1 MSQSIP
7 AIAHAAAAE
16 PALAPPQAK
25 ARIFFPNLDGL
36 RFLSFFVVFLFH
48 WYMTVYPYINS
59 TNPGASEGIRFLFQ
73 YGSLGVNF
81 FFVLS
86 GFLITYLLIRE
97 RELTG
102 TIHVGNFYVRRI
114 LRIWPLYYLC
124 LGIAF
129 VLFPMLKQM
138 GGESYVE
145 RVNEWYYVI
154 FAANFEYMRI
164 WPLHPEAVLVSVLW
178 SVAVEEQF
186 YLTWP
191 LILRLV
197 PMKFYKYVFILIMVG
212 SLVFRSFYTGD
223 NDHDYAVRYF
233 HTFSVIGDMA
243 LGGLLAWLCSF
254 PNKFLG
260 WVTNM
265 RKPVIALIY
274 IGAVLLS
281 LFKSYIFP
289 AGIPIIFERL
299 VIGTFFGL
307 IILEQ
312 NFAVNSFFKVGRWKL
327 ISKLGTYTYGLYC
340 LHLLAIYISTKIVLK
355 LGWDQRMLSTAFAQA
370 IIALP
375 LSLVISIASYH
386 LFEKWFLQ
394 LKDRFAFITK

>member
-7 AIAHAAAAE
+7 AITPLAAHA
-16 PALAPPQAK
+16 PAQAK
-25 ARIFFPNLDGL
+25 ARVFFPNLDGL

-48 WYMTVYPYINS
+48 WYMTTYPYING
-59 TNPGASEGIRFLFQ
+59 TNPNASEGVRFLFQ

-102 TIHVGNFYVRRI
+102 TIHIGNFYVRRI

-124 LGIAF
+124 LAIAF
-129 VLFPMLKQM
+129 ILFPVLKQM
-138 GGESYVE
+138 GGEAYVE
-145 RVNEWYYVI
+145 RVDPWYYVI

-164 WPLHPEAVLVSVLW
+164 WPEHPEAVLVSVLW

-191 LILRLV
+191 LILRIV
-197 PMKFYKYVFILIMVG
+197 PVRFYKYVFLLIMLG
-212 SLVFRSFYTGD
+212 SLIFRSFYTAD

-243 LGGLLAWLCSF
+243 LGGLMAWLCSS
-254 PNKFLG
+254 PTKFLH

-265 RKPVIALIY
+265 SKPMIALIY
-274 IGAVLLS
+274 GGAVMLS

-299 VIGTFFGL
+299 VIGVFFGM

-312 NFAVNSFFKVGRWKL
+312 NYAVNSFFKLGRWKL

-340 LHLLAIYISTKIVLK
+340 LHLLAIYISTKVVLK
-355 LGWDQRMLSTAFAQA
+355 LGMDQRMLGTAFAQA

-375 LSLVISIASYH
+375 LSIGISIASYH

>member
-7 AIAHAAAAE
+7 AIASAAAAE

-36 RFLSFFVVFLFH
+36 RFLSFFIVFLFH
-48 WYMTVYPYINS
+48 WYMTVYPYINA

-129 VLFPMLKQM
+129 LLFPMLKQM
-138 GGESYVE
+138 AGEVYTE

-197 PMKFYKYVFILIMVG
+197 PMKFYKYVFILIMAG
-212 SLVFRSFYTGD
+212 SLIFRSFYTGD

-274 IGAVLLS
+274 TGAVLLS

-289 AGIPIIFERL
+289 AGMPIIFERL
-299 VIGTFFGL
+299 VIGFFFGL

-327 ISKLGTYTYGLYC
+327 ISRLGTYTYGLYC

-355 LGWDQRMLSTAFAQA
+355 LGLDQRMLTTAFAQV